1 MNPTVRIF
9 LGSRALAATFHLWKG
24 LRMDWLKIQGESAL
38 IQVGQTLKVQSW
50 GDHRRWDAPQRP
62 LLVRGASRLHVPCLS
77 GDT

>member
-24 LRMDWLKIQGESAL
+24 LHMDWLKIQGELAL

-50 GDHRRWDAPQRP
+50 GDHRRWDAP
-62 LLVRGASRLHVPCLS
+62 
-77 GDT
+77 